1 MVIISADRH
10 TMYEV
15 GEVSLVPRLG
25 TGWKL
30 VDGMGVVLKK
40 YACEGD
46 GIRDLEY
53 IASRYSAG
61 DKVVHL

>member
-1 MVIISADRH
+1 MVIVSADRH

-15 GEVSLVPRLG
+15 GEVSLVPGLR
-25 TGWKL
+25 GWKL
-30 VDGMGVVLKK
+30 VDGYDTVLKR
-40 YACEGD
+40 YSSEGD

-53 IASRYSAG
+53 VASRYAEG